1 MSGFEPRVLL
11 FEEFREEILE
21 KYSIKIHLTFLF
33 LSFMCM
39 RAAVTLDWWSQMWL
53 NEKYSIKIHLTFL
66 FLSFMCMRAAVTL
79 DWWSQMWLNE
89 GN

>member
-1 MSGFEPRVLL
+1 MSGFETRVLLL

-21 KYSIKIHLTFLF
+21 KYSIEIHLTFLF

-39 RAAVTLDWWSQMWL
+39 
-53 NEKYSIKIHLTFL
+53 
-66 FLSFMCMRAAVTL
+66 CAAVTL

-89 GN
+89 GNQMAQMCNE